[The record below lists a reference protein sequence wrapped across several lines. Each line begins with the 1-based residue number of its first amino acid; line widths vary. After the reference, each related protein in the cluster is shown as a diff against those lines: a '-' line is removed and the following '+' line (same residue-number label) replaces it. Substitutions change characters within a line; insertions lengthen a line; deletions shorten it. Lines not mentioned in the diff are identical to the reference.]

1 MTCGELG
8 GFAPVGTDFHITL
21 WGATLS
27 ESLKVMVVPDATVSV
42 AGVKL
47 SAVLLPTPCG
57 MSTVAVPPLEVE
69 GAEVLEATVVLVV
82 ELGAVVVVLLDVVV
96 AAVVVALD
104 VELPDVEGADDVLV
118 TLELLLEVEVV
129 ARVVVEEED
138 AVTVGLPAPLVVH
151 HIVVHVDDAADELEV
166 TVVAEEVDKVVV
178 EAVVL
183 LVVDEEVVIGVVD
196 VVVLLDVDEEVDEV
210 VIGVVDADVVL
221 LDEVEVVE
229 RVVIGVVDVIV
240 LLDVEEEVD
249 KVVIDVVVEA
259 DVVLLDVEEEV
270 ERVVEGV
277 VEVADE
283 LELLDV
289 EEEVVIGV
297 VDVVVLLDVE
307 EEVDKVVVE
316 AVVLLEEEVV
326 VVVVVVCIW
335 NSIFSDMRL
344 LSIVVPSAAMTCGEL
359 RAMVTSQ
366 IFPWP
371 SATPL
376 RAAPMLAHIEVVA
389 YDCGARRE
397 VEG

>member
-1 MTCGELG
+1 
-8 GFAPVGTDFHITL
+8 
-21 WGATLS
+21 
-27 ESLKVMVVPDATVSV
+27 LKVMVVPDATVSV

-183 LVVDEEVVIGVVD
+183 L
-196 VVVLLDVDEEVDEV
+196 
-210 VIGVVDADVVL
+210 
-221 LDEVEVVE
+221 
-229 RVVIGVVDVIV
+229 
-240 LLDVEEEVD
+240 
-249 KVVIDVVVEA
+249 
-259 DVVLLDVEEEV
+259 DVEEEV

-297 VDVVVLLDVE
+297 VDVVLLLDVE